1 MTSRRLANRIGA
13 CAVALTGSLAL
24 AAPATA
30 ATSASTPTTA
40 SPPTS
45 ASPPTTPSSLQS
57 TTGGTTPTV
66 TLPTPAVS
74 PPVLVVGGAI
84 TVRTRPA
91 TFLGDM
97 LNFHGTTA
105 PVDPGATVLIQTEAA
120 GATTWTTLAT
130 ATVNR
135 HGAFL
140 ASWKTNVTGHL
151 TVRAIIAGGAG
162 ANQAQGAAAPESSQ
176 TGQVAVY
183 TAAIATYFGPG
194 LYGRQTACG
203 ETLTPNLIGVANRT
217 LPCGTNVEVNWDG
230 KTLVVPVVDR
240 GPYANGADW
249 DLTAGTAAALGITET
264 ETIGTIV
271 GSQALTP
278 VTPAPTSPLTAAYEQ
293 TTGGV
298 AGS

>member
-1 MTSRRLANRIGA
+1 MTGRRLANRIGA
-13 CAVALTGSLAL
+13 CAVALTGSLVV

-30 ATSASTPTTA
+30 ATSAS
-40 SPPTS
+40 SPTS
-45 ASPPTTPSSLQS
+45 TSSLQS

-66 TLPTPAVS
+66 TTLPTPAVS

-105 PVDPGATVLIQTEAA
+105 PADPGATVLIQTEAS

-140 ASWKTNVTGHL
+140 ASWKTDVTGHL
-151 TVRAIIAGGAG
+151 TVRAIIATGGGSA
-162 ANQAQGAAAPESSQ
+162 QAQGAAAPESSQ

-194 LYGRQTACG
+194 LYGQQTACG
-203 ETLTPNLIGVANRT
+203 ETLTPSLIGVANRT
-217 LPCGTNVEVNWDG
+217 LPCGTKVEVNWDG

-240 GPYANGADW
+240 GPYANGANW

-278 VTPAPTSPLTAAYEQ
+278 VTPASTPPATSPLNAAYEQ

-298 AGS
+298 VGT